1 MLALF
6 EFIDISYMRVGHYS
20 VRSLKESL
28 FPGNEMAQMAEEIWM
43 HLNAEVRLNSIEFLW
58 KRKTEFYKTPIK
70 GKM

>member
-1 MLALF
+1 
-6 EFIDISYMRVGHYS
+6 
-20 VRSLKESL
+20 
-28 FPGNEMAQMAEEIWM
+28 MAQMAEEIWM